1 MKITDILLAEHLVFH
16 HIFDHIERELP
27 KLRTLAE
34 IKTLARLLE
43 HLLQDHS
50 QTEDDLV
57 LAPLEHCLEQIGQR
71 DSFQLEHQEIDVSLT
86 RVSQAKQLA
95 EARRLLQRAVAY
107 SRKHFDHEE
116 RIVFSLGEEVLK
128 EETLRELGRDWI
140 KHRERRTG

>member
-34 IKTLARLLE
+34 IKTLVRLLE

-57 LAPLEHCLEQIGQR
+57 LASAGALFGTNRSTGQL
-71 DSFQLEHQEIDVSLT
+71 S
-86 RVSQAKQLA
+86 
-95 EARRLLQRAVAY
+95 ARTPG
-107 SRKHFDHEE
+107 D
-116 RIVFSLGEEVLK
+116 
-128 EETLRELGRDWI
+128 
-140 KHRERRTG
+140 